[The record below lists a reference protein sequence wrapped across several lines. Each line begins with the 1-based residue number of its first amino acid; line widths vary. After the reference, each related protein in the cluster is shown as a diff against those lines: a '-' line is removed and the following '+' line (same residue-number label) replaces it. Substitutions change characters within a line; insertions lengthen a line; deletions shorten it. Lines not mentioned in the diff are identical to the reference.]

1 MSQLSVQQLF
11 EERRD
16 KLQLTWV
23 GGHNGAS
30 RALNNDALNR
40 PGVGLVG
47 HMNLVHPI
55 LIQAIGETDLAYL
68 SSQSV
73 DARTDSLKR
82 LCNSETVS
90 IFICD
95 GMDAPGYLIEACDQF
110 NTPLF
115 LSQKKT
121 RAFVNLLRPYLQREL
136 SEVTTKHGV
145 FLDVLGFG
153 IMITGNSQIGKSELA
168 LELISRGAG
177 LVADDAVEL
186 FQLGPETI
194 QGRCPTILRDFL
206 EVRGIGVLNI
216 KAIFGETAVRPRKTL
231 RLIVH
236 LERPTEEYFRGLDR
250 LQTKSSTTTILGIEI
265 PTVTLA
271 VVAGR
276 NLAVLVEAAVRHYI
290 LQTRGYD
297 STKDFL
303 DRHEAAMRE
312 QLDSGASVPVA
323 AKSLLGASVLGGA
336 AAIMP
341 IAPIFDESGMFRA
354 YDSEG

>member
-1 MSQLSVQQLF
+1 MSRFSVQQLF
-11 EERRD
+11 EDRRE
-16 KLQLTWV
+16 KLALNWI

-30 RALNNDALNR
+30 RELPPDALNR

-47 HMNLVHPI
+47 HMNLIHPI
-55 LIQAIGETDLAYL
+55 LFQAIGSTDLEYL
-68 SSQSV
+68 DNLDAPQLQASMEALCGGETLAIFLCDEV
-73 DARTDSLKR
+73 DAPD
-82 LCNSETVS
+82 
-90 IFICD
+90 
-95 GMDAPGYLIEACDQF
+95 YLIEAADRF
-110 NTPLF
+110 GTPLF
-115 LSQKKT
+115 LSQKKS
-121 RAFVNLLRPYLQREL
+121 RVFVNLLRPYLQREL
-136 SEVTTKHGV
+136 SEVTTSHGV

-153 IMITGNSQIGKSELA
+153 ILITGDSQIGKSELA

-186 FQLGPETI
+186 FQIGPETI
-194 QGRCPTILRDFL
+194 QGRCPALLRDFL

-236 LERPTEEYFRGLDR
+236 LERPTKEYFQGLDR
-250 LQTKSSTTTILGIEI
+250 LQTKSSTTTILGVEI

-303 DRHEAAMRE
+303 DRHDAAMRE
-312 QLDSGASVPVA
+312 QSEPPATAASANTSSFRPEETA
-323 AKSLLGASVLGGA
+323 A
-336 AAIMP
+336 
-341 IAPIFDESGMFRA
+341 FRA
-354 YDSEG
+354 FGPE

>member
-1 MSQLSVQQLF
+1 MSLFSVQQLF
-11 EERRD
+11 EDRRD
-16 KLQLTWV
+16 KLALTWI

-30 RALNNDALNR
+30 RVLPKDALNR

-47 HMNLVHPI
+47 HLNLIHPI
-55 LIQAIGETDLAYL
+55 LFQALGTTDIQYLDNLDDAQRKASLDALCGGETLAIFL
-68 SSQSV
+68 CDEV
-73 DARTDSLKR
+73 DAPT
-82 LCNSETVS
+82 
-90 IFICD
+90 
-95 GMDAPGYLIEACDQF
+95 YLIDAADQF
-110 NTPLF
+110 GTPLF
-115 LSQKKT
+115 LSQKKS
-121 RAFVNLLRPYLQREL
+121 RVFVNLLRPYLQREL
-136 SEVTTKHGV
+136 SEVTTSHGV

-153 IMITGNSQIGKSELA
+153 MLITGDSQIGKSELA

-177 LVADDAVEL
+177 LVADDIVEL
-186 FQLGPETI
+186 FQIGPETI
-194 QGRCPTILRDFL
+194 QGRCPPLLRDFL

-236 LERPTEEYFRGLDR
+236 LERPTKEYFQGLDR
-250 LQTKSSTTTILGIEI
+250 LQTKSSTTTILGVEI

-303 DRHEAAMRE
+303 DRHESAMRE
-312 QLDSGASVPVA
+312 QSD
-323 AKSLLGASVLGGA
+323 GGGTFNPEA
-336 AAIMP
+336 TATFQA
-341 IAPIFDESGMFRA
+341 FGTE
-354 YDSEG
+354 

>member
-1 MSQLSVQQLF
+1 MPQLNLQQLF

-16 KLQLTWV
+16 KLQLTWIA
-23 GGHNGAS
+23 GQNGAS
-30 RALNNDALNR
+30 RSLPRDALNR

-47 HMNLVHPI
+47 HLNLIHPI
-55 LIQAIGETDLAYL
+55 LIQALGETDLDYFNSL
-68 SSQSV
+68 
-73 DARTDSLKR
+73 DETGRTASLKR
-82 LCNSETVS
+82 LCTGETLAV
-90 IFICD
+90 FLCD
-95 GMDAPGYLIEACDQF
+95 GADAPDYLIEACDR
-110 NTPLF
+110 NATPLF
-115 LSQKKT
+115 LSQKKS
-121 RAFVNLLRPYLQREL
+121 RIFVNLLRPYLQREL
-136 SEVTTKHGV
+136 SEVTTTHGV

-153 IMITGNSQIGKSELA
+153 ILVTGDSQIGKSELA

-186 FQLGPETI
+186 FQIGPETI
-194 QGRCPTILRDFL
+194 QGRCPTLLRDFL

-236 LERPTEEYFRGLDR
+236 LERPTEDYFRGLDR
-250 LQTKSSTTTILGIEI
+250 LQTKSSSTTILGVEI

-303 DRHEAAMRE
+303 DRHEAAMRN
-312 QLDSGASVPVA
+312 QGADSDDDPAI
-323 AKSLLGASVLGGA
+323 VLEETGVYRA
-336 AAIMP
+336 
-341 IAPIFDESGMFRA
+341 FRT
-354 YDSEG
+354 E

>member
-1 MSQLSVQQLF
+1 MPQLSVQQLF
-11 EERRD
+11 EDRRD
-16 KLQLTWV
+16 KLALTWV
-23 GGHNGAS
+23 AGQKGAS
-30 RALNNDALNR
+30 RTLPTDALNR

-47 HMNLVHPI
+47 YLNLVHPI
-55 LIQAIGETDLAYL
+55 LIQAIALTDLHYLNGQPPEARADSMRQLCAGETICVIVCDGADVPAYL
-68 SSQSV
+68 V
-73 DARTDSLKR
+73 
-82 LCNSETVS
+82 
-90 IFICD
+90 
-95 GMDAPGYLIEACDQF
+95 EACDHYG
-110 NTPLF
+110 TPLF
-115 LSQKKT
+115 SSQKKS
-121 RAFVNLLRPYLQREL
+121 RVFVNLLRPYLQREL

-153 IMITGNSQIGKSELA
+153 IMITGDSQIGKSELA

-177 LVADDAVEL
+177 LVADDAVEI
-186 FQLGPETI
+186 FQIGPETV

-236 LERPTEEYFRGLDR
+236 LERPTEDYFRGLDR
-250 LQTKSSTTTILGIEI
+250 LQTKSSTTTILGVEI

-312 QLDSGASVPVA
+312 QIEESVPGNA
-323 AKSLLGASVLGGA
+323 ALGETGV
-336 AAIMP
+336 
-341 IAPIFDESGMFRA
+341 FRA
-354 YDSEG
+354 FGE

>member
-1 MSQLSVQQLF
+1 MPRLSVQQLF
-11 EERRD
+11 EDRRE

-23 GGHNGAS
+23 GGQKGAS
-30 RALNNDALNR
+30 RELTHEALNR

-47 HMNLVHPI
+47 HLNLIHPI
-55 LIQAIGETDLAYL
+55 LIQALGLSDLEYLSNQPPNAREESLATLCTGETLCVFL
-68 SSQSV
+68 C
-73 DARTDSLKR
+73 DSA
-82 LCNSETVS
+82 
-90 IFICD
+90 
-95 GMDAPGYLIEACDQF
+95 DAPEYLIDAC
-110 NTPLF
+110 NHYGTPLF
-115 LSQKKT
+115 LSEKKS
-121 RAFVNLLRPYLQREL
+121 RVFVNLLRPYLQREL
-136 SEVTTKHGV
+136 SEITTSHGV

-153 IMITGNSQIGKSELA
+153 ILITGDSQIGKSELA

-186 FQLGPETI
+186 YQIGPETI
-194 QGRCPTILRDFL
+194 QGRCPALLRDFL
-206 EVRGIGVLNI
+206 EVRGIGVINI

-250 LQTKSSTTTILGIEI
+250 LQTKSSSTVILGVEI

-303 DRHEAAMRE
+303 DRHEVAMRE
-312 QLDSGASVPVA
+312 QSDTDIDRRNDAN
-323 AKSLLGASVLGGA
+323 
-336 AAIMP
+336 
-341 IAPIFDESGMFRA
+341 FDETGLFRA
-354 YDSEG
+354 FGTE